1 MAQKKISNAEATK
14 IRKEIK
20 KKTKAKS
27 RSVARQVVSK
37 KAKVQVSGFRNFIQ
51 SQGVV
56 GLAIGL
62 VLGVQVK
69 AVVDQIVASFLN
81 PIIGIILPGSGGLAE
96 KTFVITVGEK
106 QAVFAYGAFI
116 SVMISFITVALLVY
130 YGVKLLRL
138 DKLDKKPA

>member
-1 MAQKKISNAEATK
+1 MAQKKITNAEATQ
-14 IRKEIK
+14 IRKDMK

-37 KAKVQVSGFRNFIQ
+37 KAKVQATGFRSFIQ
-51 SQGVV
+51 TQGVV

-81 PIIGIILPGSGGLAE
+81 PIIGLILPGSGGLAE
-96 KTFVITVGEK
+96 KTFVLTLGEK
-106 QAVFAYGAFI
+106 QAIFAYGAFI

>member
-1 MAQKKISNAEATK
+1 MAQKKISNAEAIK
-14 IRKEIK
+14 IRKEMK

-37 KAKVQVSGFRNFIQ
+37 KAKVQVSGFRSFIQ

>member
-14 IRKEIK
+14 IREEMK
-20 KKTKAKS
+20 KKTKAQS
-27 RSVARQVVSK
+27 RSVARQVVSN
-37 KAKVQVSGFRNFIQ
+37 KAKNQATGFRSFIQ

-69 AVVDQIVASFLN
+69 SVVDQIVASFLN

-96 KTFVITVGEK
+96 KTFVLTVGEK

-138 DKLDKKPA
+138 DKLDKKTT